1 MKYFRLYMDDEMHG
15 GIVCYYN
22 SDYRIDSKRLKSG
35 IYFEMNNE
43 SFEFSY
49 LEKEGN
55 IWTDYLANDKGL
67 FLVSEKLKGLM
78 ESLNTDIQ
86 FIPVLVSEK
95 KSKYSKTYFIANV
108 LTKVNA
114 LCLEVSDYCS
124 IEYEGVGAINYVSKY
139 GIDPSKTNKADVFK
153 LVPRNQYPIFV
164 SENFKNMID
173 ELNITGVSLL
183 EIRVK

>member
-1 MKYFRLYMDDEMHG
+1 M
-15 GIVCYYN
+15 
-22 SDYRIDSKRLKSG
+22 
-35 IYFEMNNE
+35 
-43 SFEFSY
+43 
-49 LEKEGN
+49 
-55 IWTDYLANDKGL
+55 
-67 FLVSEKLKGLM
+67 
-78 ESLNTDIQ
+78 
-86 FIPVLVSEK
+86 
-95 KSKYSKTYFIANV
+95 
-108 LTKVNA
+108 NA

-124 IEYEGVGAINYVSKY
+124 IEYEGVGVINYVSKY

>member
-95 KSKYSKTYFIANV
+95 
-108 LTKVNA
+108 
-114 LCLEVSDYCS
+114 
-124 IEYEGVGAINYVSKY
+124 
-139 GIDPSKTNKADVFK
+139 
-153 LVPRNQYPIFV
+153 
-164 SENFKNMID
+164 
-173 ELNITGVSLL
+173 
-183 EIRVK
+183 